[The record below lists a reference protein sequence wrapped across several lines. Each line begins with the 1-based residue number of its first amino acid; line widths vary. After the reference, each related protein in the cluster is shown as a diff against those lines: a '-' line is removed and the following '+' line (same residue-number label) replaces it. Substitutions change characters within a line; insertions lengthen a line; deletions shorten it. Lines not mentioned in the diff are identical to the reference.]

1 MAAEG
6 EVAGLAERPSQELRL
21 AWLKLYRREPP
32 LGLSRDLMIR
42 ALANKLQERTHGGP
56 SPAMKRCLNTIA
68 GEFEK
73 RGRSFNRGAVLD
85 GRKAGAAVA
94 RTHPHCSGARG
105 RVLIRVEQALAMIK
119 TAGAMDA
126 ALIDV
131 NLNGQKSY
139 SMADA
144 LAARSVPSSL

>member
-56 SPAMKRCLNTIA
+56 SPAMKALPEHASGRVRETRSIVQSRCGT
-68 GEFEK
+68 G
-73 RGRSFNRGAVLD
+73 D
-85 GRKAGAAVA
+85 GRKAGAAVL
-94 RTHPHCSGARG
+94 ARG
-105 RVLIRVEQALAMIK
+105 APESQPDQTRL
-119 TAGAMDA
+119 
-126 ALIDV
+126 
-131 NLNGQKSY
+131 
-139 SMADA
+139 
-144 LAARSVPSSL
+144 